1 MLGGGRKL
9 GKVVEDRRLRNR
21 HGVFLD
27 RAEAGRYLAGM
38 LKPAVGG
45 EGAVLAIPAGGV
57 PVGVEVALALG
68 LDFGLAVVRKVLIPW
83 NREAGYGAVAWD
95 GTVLINEKLRWMLGL
110 PEEVVEEGVEEAR
123 RCVRERV
130 ERFLKILPQP
140 RVEER
145 EAILVDDGLASG
157 YTMLAAVKALR
168 KQRPRRVVVAVPTA
182 SGDAVELLEPHV
194 DLLVVA
200 NLRYEPIYA
209 VADAYKRWRDLDE
222 EEVAEILRDYLRRAK
237 AEQRV

>member
-1 MLGGGRKL
+1 MKLVAWRGRKL

-21 HGVFLD
+21 HGVFFD

-38 LKPAVGG
+38 LKLAVRG

-110 PEEVVEEGVEEAR
+110 PEEVVEKGIEEAR

-140 RVEER
+140 RV
-145 EAILVDDGLASG
+145 
-157 YTMLAAVKALR
+157 
-168 KQRPRRVVVAVPTA
+168 
-182 SGDAVELLEPHV
+182 
-194 DLLVVA
+194 
-200 NLRYEPIYA
+200 
-209 VADAYKRWRDLDE
+209 
-222 EEVAEILRDYLRRAK
+222 
-237 AEQRV
+237 